1 MNEFLP
7 MVRIV
12 DDDPAFLR
20 ALERLLKA
28 AGYAV
33 QPFSSGADFLAGM
46 DNTPGCVIADL
57 RMPGVD
63 GLLLQ
68 QTIMRGSNVLPVI
81 FLTGEGDIPTSVKAM
96 REGAEDFLTK
106 RAPTEHLLAA
116 VARAIARDARERGDR
131 DRQRA
136 LRVQL
141 GTLTARQLGV
151 LRQVIDGRLNKQ
163 IAADL
168 GVTDRT
174 VKLHRSAIMTK
185 LNVHSVAQLTKLVQA
200 ARLFEEPPANLL

>member
-1 MNEFLP
+1 

-33 QPFSSGADFLAGM
+33 RPFSSGADFLAGM

-96 REGAEDFLTK
+96 REGAEDLLTK

-174 VKLHRSAIMTK
+174 VKLHRSAIMAK